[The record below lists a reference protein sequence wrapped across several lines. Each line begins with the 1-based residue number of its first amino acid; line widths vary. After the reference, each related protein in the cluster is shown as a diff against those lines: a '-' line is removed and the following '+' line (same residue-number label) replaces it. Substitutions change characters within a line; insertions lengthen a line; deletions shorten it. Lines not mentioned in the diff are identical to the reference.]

1 MTEKIFGTDPRKLVR
16 RNDPDTSHAAAA
28 KVDTSRLE
36 QMVYDAIK
44 TFGERGCISDEV
56 RAKFEN
62 FPYSSVTARYRA
74 LLDNGY
80 IEDTG
85 VRRKGISGKT
95 QRVMR
100 VVNEEKINIPT
111 EQQNLFGD

>member
-1 MTEKIFGTDPRKLVR
+1 MSFGTDPRKLVR
-16 RNDPDTSHAAAA
+16 TNDPDTSHDAAV

-36 QMVYDAIK
+36 QMVYETIK

-56 RAKFEN
+56 RAKFIG

-74 LLDNGY
+74 LLDRGY

-85 VRRKGISGKT
+85 MRRKGTSGKN

-100 VVNEEKINIPT
+100 ALNAQTINNST
-111 EQQNLFGD
+111 VTQQNNLFE